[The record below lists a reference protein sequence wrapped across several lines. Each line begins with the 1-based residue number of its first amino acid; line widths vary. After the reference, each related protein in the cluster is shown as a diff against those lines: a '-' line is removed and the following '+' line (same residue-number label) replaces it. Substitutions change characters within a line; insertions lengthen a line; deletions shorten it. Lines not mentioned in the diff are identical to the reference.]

1 MPPVV
6 IVDTGVLLNILDVP
20 GFNQDRDAVL
30 DRFRQLVD
38 DGANLLLPM
47 GAVFETGN
55 HIADVRDGRQ
65 RRFHAS
71 VFTDQVRKA
80 LNGEAPW
87 TLSPLPDADQL
98 AVWLDTFLDDA
109 MRGLGMVDLS
119 IKKEWERACSQHPHR
134 RVFIWALDQ
143 HLTGY
148 DRKP

>member
-1 MPPVV
+1 MPPIV
-6 IVDTGVLLNILDVP
+6 IVDTSVLLNVLDVP
-20 GFNQDRDAVL
+20 GFNQDRDAVF
-30 DRFRQLVD
+30 DRFNALVD
-38 DGANLLLPM
+38 QGANLLLPM

-65 RRFHAS
+65 RRLCAS
-71 VFTDQVRKA
+71 VFTDQVRRA

-87 TLSPLPDADQL
+87 TLAPLPDADQL